1 MEQPTRSPSL
11 LERPLLRTA
20 VASLVALAVIGGAV
34 TYFSVRDDGGSAPAE
49 AAGALDD
56 RSPVRGEPAPD
67 FELVTS
73 EGEVVQLSDLRGS
86 VVLVNFWATWCTPCK
101 KELPAIQAIYDEKRD
116 EGLEVLEVNVQ
127 EDADS
132 AAAFFEDRDLTL
144 PLLLDAEGEVYQQ
157 YGLQGLPDSF
167 FVDREGNIAAVN
179 FGYLPEKTMRERLAD
194 AGLP

>member
-1 MEQPTRSPSL
+1 
-11 LERPLLRTA
+11 
-20 VASLVALAVIGGAV
+20 
-34 TYFSVRDDGGSAPAE
+34 
-49 AAGALDD
+49 
-56 RSPVRGEPAPD
+56 
-67 FELVTS
+67 
-73 EGEVVQLSDLRGS
+73 
-86 VVLVNFWATWCTPCK
+86 
-101 KELPAIQAIYDEKRD
+101 
-116 EGLEVLEVNVQ
+116 VLEVNVQ

-179 FGYLPEKTMRERLAD
+179 FGYLPEETMRERLAD